1 LKRKLSILPLEL
13 QTSNQLDSQ
22 NQEAHERCCE
32 TDAARMRDPGEGTE
46 ANAAAEFTSPL
57 AANEIITAG
66 INADAKPTTSAAAN
80 EIITAGIA
88 AKPGG
93 EAPKPPAEAPKP
105 PSLTPAEAPKPPT
118 EAPEPPDEFTRPLV
132 ANNITTT
139 GIDADA
145 EPTTSA
151 AANEIITAGIAAMFG
166 GEAPKSPTE
175 AHKPPT
181 PTPTE
186 APKPPTDAPKP
197 PWRWHSSKRRLE
209 EGDND
214 PTWLARKKHFFILSD
229 AGKPIYSR
237 CADVRI

>member
-1 LKRKLSILPLEL
+1 MKRKLSILPLEL

-22 NQEAHERCCE
+22 NQEAHERCSE
-32 TDAARMRDPGEGTE
+32 TDARMRDPGEGTE

-66 INADAKPTTSAAAN
+66 IN
-80 EIITAGIA
+80 
-88 AKPGG
+88 
-93 EAPKPPAEAPKP
+93 
-105 PSLTPAEAPKPPT
+105 
-118 EAPEPPDEFTRPLV
+118 
-132 ANNITTT
+132 
-139 GIDADA
+139 ADA